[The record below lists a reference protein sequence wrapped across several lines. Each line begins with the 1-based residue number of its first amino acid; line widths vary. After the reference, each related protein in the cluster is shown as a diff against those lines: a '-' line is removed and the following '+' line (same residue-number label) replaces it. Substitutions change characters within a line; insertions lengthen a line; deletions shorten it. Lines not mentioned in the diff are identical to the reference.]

1 MGGGVIRANT
11 SACRYDFL
19 KQASYAEQVS
29 FLSFALDPSLAASLL
44 PTASAFLKLHAHS
57 FKSLKRFRRTAAFQ
71 SPHLLQLLCCAAE
84 EFHVEHLSPVS
95 PPPEPRKAR
104 GPPSNTLRPPPQVLA
119 ILWLFSK
126 IPPNR
131 SALLRAGVVG
141 VSVRRMK
148 RYTDLVRRKG
158 LDRRKGVGRGM
169 RVGEQGLC
177 ALTMLAGMCFE

>member
-1 MGGGVIRANT
+1 
-11 SACRYDFL
+11 
-19 KQASYAEQVS
+19 
-29 FLSFALDPSLAASLL
+29 
-44 PTASAFLKLHAHS
+44 
-57 FKSLKRFRRTAAFQ
+57 
-71 SPHLLQLLCCAAE
+71 
-84 EFHVEHLSPVS
+84 
-95 PPPEPRKAR
+95 
-104 GPPSNTLRPPPQVLA
+104 VLA

-131 SALLRAGVVG
+131 STLLRAGVVG